1 MLTVFA
7 VPKPF
12 AGHIGVIQ
20 RNAVR
25 SWRALHPECQ
35 ILLCGDEA
43 GSAEAAFELGVE
55 RLLDVDTNE
64 FGTPLLSS
72 VFASVE
78 MRADHDLLCYV
89 NADMLLFPDLVDAV
103 RRVTAACDRFLVVGE
118 TFDLEV
124 SRDLAVDAAEAQR
137 LEERARAEGTR
148 RGRKAIDFF
157 VFRRGTLGEV
167 LDFAVGRPCWDN
179 WVIWRARS
187 LRMPVVDVTDV
198 ATVIHQSHE
207 YGHVQHVRGSRWE
220 GPEGDSNLELMRW
233 EERRFSLDDATHVAL
248 QDGGLAPKKTSLQ
261 HRIRTELVRHDLTV
275 PVARVLDH
283 GYRRLRRLFPV
294 A

>member
-43 GSAEAAFELGVE
+43 GSAEAASELGVE

-103 RRVTAACDRFLVVGE
+103 RRVTGACDRFLVVGE

-187 LRMPVVDVTDV
+187 LRMSVVDVTDV

-207 YGHVQHVRGSRWE
+207 YGHVPHVRGSRWE
-220 GPEGDSNLELMRW
+220 GPEGDANFELMRW

-248 QDGGLAPKKTSLQ
+248 VDGGLAPKKTSLQ

>member
-187 LRMPVVDVTDV
+187 LRMSVVDVTDV

-220 GPEGDSNLELMRW
+220 GPEGDSNFELMRW

>member
-1 MLTVFA
+1 VLTVFA

-103 RRVTAACDRFLVVGE
+103 RRVTGACDRFLVVGE

-220 GPEGDSNLELMRW
+220 GPEGDANFELMRW

>member
-1 MLTVFA
+1 MLFRSRS
-7 VPKPF
+7 P
-12 AGHIGVIQ
+12 GH
-20 RNAVR
+20 RRDPAR

-72 VFASVE
+72 VFASVQA
-78 MRADHDLLCYV
+78 RASHDLLCYV

-103 RRVTAACDRFLVVGE
+103 RRVTGACDRFLVVGE

-187 LRMPVVDVTDV
+187 LRMSVVDVTDV

-207 YGHVQHVRGSRWE
+207 YGHVPHVRGSRWE
-220 GPEGDSNLELMRW
+220 GPEGDANFELMRW

-283 GYRRLRRLFPV
+283 GYRRLRRLLLV

>member
-207 YGHVQHVRGSRWE
+207 YGHVPHVRGSRWE
-220 GPEGDSNLELMRW
+220 GPEGDANFELMRW

-248 QDGGLAPKKTSLQ
+248 VDGGLAPKKTSLQ

-283 GYRRLRRLFPV
+283 GYRRLRRLFHV

>member
-103 RRVTAACDRFLVVGE
+103 RRVTGACDRFLVVGE

-220 GPEGDSNLELMRW
+220 GPEGDANFELMRW

>member
-103 RRVTAACDRFLVVGE
+103 RRVTGACDRFLVVGE

-124 SRDLAVDAAEAQR
+124 SRDLAVDAADAQR

-220 GPEGDSNLELMRW
+220 GPEGDANFELMRW

-283 GYRRLRRLFPV
+283 GYRRLRRLLLV

>member
-1 MLTVFA
+1 VLTVFA

-103 RRVTAACDRFLVVGE
+103 RRVTGACDRFLVVGE

-124 SRDLAVDAAEAQR
+124 SRDLAVDAADAQR

-220 GPEGDSNLELMRW
+220 GPEGDANFELMRW

>member
-1 MLTVFA
+1 VLTVFA

-103 RRVTAACDRFLVVGE
+103 RRVTGACDRFLVVGE

-220 GPEGDSNLELMRW
+220 GPEGDANFELMRW

-248 QDGGLAPKKTSLQ
+248 VDGGLAPKKTSLQ